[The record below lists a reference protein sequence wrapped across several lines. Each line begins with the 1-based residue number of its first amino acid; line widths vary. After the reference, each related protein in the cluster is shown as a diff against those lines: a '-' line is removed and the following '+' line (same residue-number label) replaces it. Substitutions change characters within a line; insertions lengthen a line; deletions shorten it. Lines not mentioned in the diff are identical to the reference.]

1 MDRERDRLAGALIAG
16 HGRTVRRVRPRLVV
30 AALTCACAF
39 ALPALGRAGS
49 VHLEQY
55 VATGS
60 SVQVSVVVRR
70 PASFSVLLRTRT
82 IGRTQLR
89 LLGAHAP
96 KGGPLIDTKTTA
108 CDGAAGSYYCQSSFE
123 PLPPGTYTF
132 RIVRR
137 SGFSTTVELTV
148 RW

>member
-1 MDRERDRLAGALIAG
+1 M
-16 HGRTVRRVRPRLVV
+16 RR
-30 AALTCACAF
+30 AALLAVLPCVFAL
-39 ALPALGRAGS
+39 ALPAIGHAGL

-55 VATGS
+55 VGTGS

-82 IGRTQLR
+82 IGRTRLR
-89 LLGAHAP
+89 LLGEHAP

-108 CDGAAGSYYCQSSFE
+108 CDGAAGSYYCQASFE
-123 PLPPGTYTF
+123 PLPPGIYTF

>member
-1 MDRERDRLAGALIAG
+1 MSRRAAAAIAA
-16 HGRTVRRVRPRLVV
+16 VV
-30 AALTCACAF
+30 AASALT
-39 ALPALGRAGS
+39 LPGVAGAGS
-49 VHLEQY
+49 VHLEQF

-82 IGRTQLR
+82 VGRTKLF

-96 KGGPLIDTKTTA
+96 KGGPLIDTATTT
-108 CDGAAGSYYCQSSFE
+108 CEGAAGSWYCKGSYE
-123 PLPPGTYTF
+123 PLPAGTYTF
-132 RIVRR
+132 RVVRP
-137 SGFSTTVELTV
+137 SGFGTHVELTV

>member
-16 HGRTVRRVRPRLVV
+16 HGRTVRRVRRVLVV
-30 AALTCACAF
+30 AALTCACAV
-39 ALPALGRAGS
+39 ALPALGHAGS

-108 CDGAAGSYYCQSSFE
+108 CDGAAGSYYCQASFE
-123 PLPPGTYTF
+123 PIPPGTYTF
-132 RIVRR
+132 RILRR
-137 SGFSTTVELTV
+137 SGFSTTVELTI

>member
-1 MDRERDRLAGALIAG
+1 MRRSAAGLAAVA
-16 HGRTVRRVRPRLVV
+16 VCVV
-30 AALTCACAF
+30 ALV
-39 ALPALGRAGS
+39 LPGAASAAS
-49 VHLEQY
+49 VHLEQF
-55 VATGS
+55 VAGGG

-82 IGRTQLR
+82 VGRTKLF

-96 KGGPLIDTKTTA
+96 KGGSLIDTATTA
-108 CDGAAGSYYCQSSFE
+108 CDGAAGSWYCKGSYE

-132 RIVRR
+132 RVARP
-137 SGFSTTVELTV
+137 SGFGTHIELTV

>member
-1 MDRERDRLAGALIAG
+1 MDHERDRLAQALIASG
-16 HGRTVRRVRPRLVV
+16 RRTVREVRRGLVV
-30 AALTCACAF
+30 AALTCACAVAF
-39 ALPALGRAGS
+39 PAFGHAGS

-89 LLGAHAP
+89 LLGPHAP

-108 CDGAAGSYYCQSSFE
+108 CDGAAGSYYCQASYE